1 MARIQHI
8 AIMTEDQAKLVEF
21 YKNTFEMKEVY
32 RHMSGKGT
40 LEEGM
45 EAIYLSDGT
54 INLAIL
60 PACGRPEGIH
70 HFGMQVDDFDGAA
83 QRAMTS
89 GAKQAPQANP
99 KDGRFAEGFIL
110 DPAGTRVD
118 MSTKGW
124 RTA

>member
-1 MARIQHI
+1 MAKIRHI
-8 AIMTEDQAKLVEF
+8 AIMTEDQEKLVAF

-40 LEEGM
+40 LEEGK

-70 HFGMQVDDFDGAA
+70 HFGMHVEDYPGTAE
-83 QRAMTS
+83 RAMAG
-89 GAKQAPQANP
+89 GAMQAPQSNP
-99 KDGRFAEGFIL
+99 EDGRFAEGFIL
-110 DPAGTRVD
+110 DPVGTRVD

-124 RTA
+124 RV